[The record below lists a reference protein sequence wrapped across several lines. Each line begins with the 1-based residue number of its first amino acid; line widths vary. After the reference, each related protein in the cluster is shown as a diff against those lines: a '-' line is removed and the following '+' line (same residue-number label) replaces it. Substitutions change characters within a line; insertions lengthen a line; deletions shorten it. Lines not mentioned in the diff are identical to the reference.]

1 MNPKTH
7 LRLTTLSLTA
17 ALALAAAAC
26 SPLDVPS
33 STAPASAGQAAGT
46 TQVQFTGTVEKMEA
60 AAWTIDGRIAIV
72 APETEI
78 KSEVQVGDQVEAAV
92 TVRADGSLLL
102 REVALESQGGLDNFN
117 GNASDDNAN
126 GNGNV
131 NGNASDDNA
140 NGNASDDNA
149 NGNSSDGNANG
160 NGNTSDDNANANV
173 NGNASDD
180 NANGNDSSGKGGN
193 DNNNDNSGSDDKGG
207 SKP

>member
-26 SPLDVPS
+26 SPLDVPTS
-33 STAPASAGQAAGT
+33 AAPASAGQGAGAA
-46 TQVQFTGTVEKMEA
+46 QVQFTGTVEKMEA
-60 AAWTIDGRIAIV
+60 ATWTISGRVAVV

-78 KSEVQVGDQVEAAV
+78 KSDVQVGDQVEAAV

-117 GNASDDNAN
+117 GNASA
-126 GNGNV
+126 
-131 NGNASDDNA
+131 DNA

-149 NGNSSDGNANG
+149 NGNGNGNANG
-160 NGNTSDDNANANV
+160 NDN
-173 NGNASDD
+173 DD
-180 NANGNDSSGKGGN
+180 NANGNA
-193 DNNNDNSGSDDKGG
+193 
-207 SKP
+207 